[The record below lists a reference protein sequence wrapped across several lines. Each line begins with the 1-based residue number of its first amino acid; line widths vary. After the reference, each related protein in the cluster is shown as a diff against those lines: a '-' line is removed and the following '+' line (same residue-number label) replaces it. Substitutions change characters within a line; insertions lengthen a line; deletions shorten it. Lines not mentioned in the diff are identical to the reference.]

1 MKTKK
6 LKVLGVIPAR
16 KGSKG
21 VPNKNFIKVYKNKR
35 LIDYTLI
42 AAKKSKR
49 ISKIAITTDDTR
61 IIKHSKKYK
70 LDYVIKRQKKY
81 STDYIKSIDVVFDVL
96 KKIKNFK
103 PDLIILLQPT
113 SPLRKSQH
121 IDESIELLIRKY
133 KKYNSLVSVS
143 ILEEPHPF
151 KVKKITNNYLVP
163 FIKNKSSE
171 IPRQKL
177 TKVYKLNG
185 SIYLIKKKVLNNKKT
200 FFNKTMP
207 YIMDEKFSLNIDTLN
222 DLKDLKKMKK

>member
-42 AAKKSKR
+42 AAKKSKL

-96 KKIKNFK
+96 KKVKNFE

-177 TKVYKLNG
+177 DKVYKLNG

-222 DLKDLKKMKK
+222 DLKNLKKMKK

>member
-1 MKTKK
+1 MKTRK

-21 VPNKNFIKVYKNKR
+21 VLNKNFIKIYKNKR

-42 AAKKSKR
+42 AAKKSKH

-96 KKIKNFK
+96 KKIKNYE

-121 IDESIELLIRKY
+121 IDESIELLNRKY

-151 KVKKITNNYLVP
+151 KVKKIRNNYLVP

-177 TKVYKLNG
+177 DKVYKLNTHQLLVLQLKM
-185 SIYLIKKKVLNNKKT
+185 YLYHSYTTHHIFQLHLHHNHHS
-200 FFNKTMP
+200 M
-207 YIMDEKFSLNIDTLN
+207 
-222 DLKDLKKMKK
+222 